1 MDVTWAFA
9 WSVAGIGFGVVMLVL
24 AILAIA
30 IFVAGLIIKLVEKKA
45 GSNNSNN
52 GKS

>member
-1 MDVTWAFA
+1 MDVTWAYA
-9 WSVAGIGFGVVMLVL
+9 WSIAGKGFGIVMLVL

-30 IFVAGLIIKLVEKKA
+30 IFIAGLIIKLVEKKA
-45 GSNNSNN
+45 SSNNSNN

>member
-1 MDVTWAFA
+1 MDVTWAYA
-9 WSVAGIGFGVVMLVL
+9 WTVAGTGFGIVMLVL

-30 IFVAGLIIKLVEKKA
+30 IFIAGIVIKLVEKKA
-45 GSNNSNN
+45 SSNN